1 MDTEQR
7 LDPRR
12 RELHPERIEIG
23 GEILIRNDVQARQLG
38 CSERSIDRGD
48 ERGAPFIFIAG
59 IKYRPE
65 RRYVKKRKSTKSTG
79 HAKKVCERA
88 APAAAIEW
96 EKLFSERLYRAAG
109 F

>member
-23 GEILIRNDVQARQLG
+23 GEVLLRNDVQARQLG
-38 CSERSIDRGD
+38 CSERSVDRGD
-48 ERGAPFIFIAG
+48 EHGAPYIFIAG

-65 RRYVKKRKSTKSTG
+65 KRYADFVLSRIQEGKPRKRRTSKRRTSKRRR
-79 HAKKVCERA
+79 VRA
-88 APAAAIEW
+88 
-96 EKLFSERLYRAAG
+96 
-109 F
+109 